1 MFFATLVVLGIVVAM
16 MAYANYRYGSTV
28 SRQKLFLLV
37 LIAFASFALFGDECD
52 DSAQTSHSVGGVEV
66 WDGDSP
72 AADAASGA
80 INAFNDTADSVSDF
94 THDAAENVLNTDFSN
109 GNSLCDG
116 LNCK

>member
-1 MFFATLVVLGIVVAM
+1 MYLVTLFVFGFVVAA
-16 MAYANYRYGSTV
+16 MAYSNVRHGTTYNTK
-28 SRQKLFLLV
+28 KLLLV
-37 LIAFASFALFGDECD
+37 ALIAMLSFAIFGDECD

-80 INAFNDTADSVSDF
+80 INAFNDAADSVSDF
-94 THDAAENVLNTDFSN
+94 THDAAENALNTDFSN